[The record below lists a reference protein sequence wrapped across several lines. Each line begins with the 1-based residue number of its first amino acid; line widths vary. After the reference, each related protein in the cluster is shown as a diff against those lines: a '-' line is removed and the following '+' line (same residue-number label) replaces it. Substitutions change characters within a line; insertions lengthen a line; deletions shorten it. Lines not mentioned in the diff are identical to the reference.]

1 MLLSKKVAFD
11 LFSGTP
17 IDNLKKQRRNVTNIQ
32 DLNCSPLKMHRKHA
46 TSTLMYYECTDKRV

>member
-17 IDNLKKQRRNVTNIQ
+17 IDNLKKTKKKCDKYTRSELFSFEDAQETCNQYINV
-32 DLNCSPLKMHRKHA
+32 L
-46 TSTLMYYECTDKRV
+46 